1 MANTDQ
7 DNPYNLLNLIRI
19 QTVCFNCIFWP
30 KSGFYAFLD
39 QLNKN
44 YYHVMVT
51 RTIMVKQSIPDYNR
65 SKVRYDEQLN
75 IVPSTYDIRWSS
87 CISCLSIIRAV
98 MEEVKMFI

>member
-44 YYHVMVT
+44 DEHVMVT
-51 RTIMVKQSIPDYNR
+51 RAIMLRHKEKCFEYKFLLSSYYWGAMFAQS
-65 SKVRYDEQLN
+65 
-75 IVPSTYDIRWSS
+75 ST
-87 CISCLSIIRAV
+87 
-98 MEEVKMFI
+98 